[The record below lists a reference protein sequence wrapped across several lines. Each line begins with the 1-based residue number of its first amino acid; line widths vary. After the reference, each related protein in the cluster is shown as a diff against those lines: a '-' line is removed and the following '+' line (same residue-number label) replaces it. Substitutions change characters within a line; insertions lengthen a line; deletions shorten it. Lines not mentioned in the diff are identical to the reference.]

1 MKKIYVSPAIEEF
14 LVKTTVLMEPSL
26 PVNSTDDPVPGTDV
40 LSRGLFDDAV
50 FDED

>member
-26 PVNSTDDPVPGTDV
+26 PVNSSTVNGSDV
-40 LSRGLFDDAV
+40 LSRELFNDAV
-50 FDED
+50 IDED